1 METQKN
7 HEIIQQQGLSTS
19 EARKRLQE
27 NGRNE
32 LIRTSKVDPLKILLS
47 QFTSPLILVLIAAA
61 IISIGVGFIP
71 GQESNTVDAVLILII
86 VLVSGVFGFVQDYEA
101 EKTIEAL
108 QKMAVPHARVIRDG
122 QEAEIPSA
130 EVVPG
135 DLLLLESGDMIT
147 ADCRLVEV
155 FHLEADESVLTGESR
170 AVRKQPDDLVFSNTY
185 VTGGNAKALVQQT
198 GMKTRIGKV
207 ATKLQEL
214 EEEKSTFQKELASL
228 GKKISILVLLIGIAI
243 ALIGI
248 PKFGFYNALLTA
260 ISLAVAA
267 IPEGLPAVVV
277 LALAVGAKIMVKR
290 NALIRK
296 LSIIESVGAVDI
308 ICTDK
313 TGTLTK
319 NEMTVVKLYYNARE
333 EDISDKKKEAT
344 INKTGELLLQC
355 GILCNNST
363 SQSNDLGELKYFGE
377 QTEIALR
384 KVSERLIPKELTRN
398 YKKVNEISFNSERK
412 MMSVVMVDEED
423 RYTVF
428 AKGAPEVLLGN
439 CNRIITN
446 GDITEL
452 TPQIKQSL
460 LNENG
465 SLAKAALRVLGFA
478 YKPTENITDGIEED
492 LIWIGLQG
500 MIDPPRDEVVDS
512 IRECKTAGIRIIMI
526 TGDNPMT
533 AEAIADQVGL
543 ESNGTVSGNDLD
555 SMKNEELESK
565 LKNNINV
572 FARTNPFHKLRLLEA
587 LGKDHNVAMTGDGVN
602 DALAIKKASV
612 GIAMGKKGTEVA
624 KQASDIV
631 LLDDNFSTIR
641 DAVKEGRTIFNNIRK
656 FINYLLTCNF
666 AEVAVI
672 FFATLIFSLNEP
684 ILFPVQLLWINL
696 LTDGL
701 VALALGVDPAS
712 DDIMKQKP
720 RKRNEPI
727 INKQLIWLIGLIG
740 VKKTIILLLTFFI
753 VLQLDDMERART
765 VLFAGFVLYE
775 FVRIA
780 SIRYQEKL
788 NWLSNKWLLYALF
801 VSLVLQIIV
810 IYSPLNQYFYLEPLG
825 FREWGI
831 LLVGCIFGFVLALP
845 ITKLVVKNIPD

>member
-1 METQKN
+1 METQKQTGT
-7 HEIIQQQGLSTS
+7 IQHQGLSTS
-19 EARKRLQE
+19 DAGKRLQE
-27 NGRNE
+27 FGRNE
-32 LIRTSKVDPLKILLS
+32 LVRTSEVNPLKILLS

-61 IISIGVGFIP
+61 IISISVGFIP
-71 GQESNTVDAVLILII
+71 GQESNTVDAILILAIVLI
-86 VLVSGVFGFVQDYEA
+86 SGIFGFVQDYEA

-108 QKMAVPHARVIRDG
+108 QKMAVPNARVIRDG
-122 QEAEIPSA
+122 QETEIPSV

-147 ADCRLVEV
+147 ADCLLVEA
-155 FHLEADESVLTGESR
+155 FHLEVDESVLTGESI
-170 AVRKQPDDLVFSNTY
+170 AVRKHPENPVFSNTY
-185 VTGGNAKALVQQT
+185 VTGGNAKGLVLQT

-214 EEEKSTFQKELASL
+214 EKEKSTFQKELASI
-228 GKKISILVLLIGIAI
+228 GKKISMLVLLIGVAI
-243 ALIGI
+243 AVIGI

-319 NEMTVVKLYYNARE
+319 NEMTVVKLFFDAKE
-333 EDISDKKKEAT
+333 ENISDEKKQVT
-344 INKTGELLLQC
+344 LDKTGELLLQC

-363 SQSNDLGELKYFGE
+363 SHSNASGELKYFGE

-384 KVSERLIPKELTRN
+384 KASERLIPEELTWN
-398 YKKVNEISFNSERK
+398 YQKVNEISFNSERK
-412 MMSVVMVDEED
+412 MMSVVMVDDQD
-423 RYTVF
+423 RHTVF
-428 AKGAPEVLLGN
+428 AKGAPEVLLAK
-439 CNRIITN
+439 CNRIIIEGN
-446 GDITEL
+446 ITEL
-452 TPQIKQSL
+452 TPETNRAVLK
-460 LNENG
+460 ENA

-478 YKPTENITDGIEED
+478 YKPTISITDGIEED

-500 MIDPPRDEVVDS
+500 MIDPPRDEVADS
-512 IRECKTAGIRIIMI
+512 IRECSTAGIRIIMI

-533 AEAIADQVGL
+533 AEAIAEQVGL
-543 ESNGTVSGNDLD
+543 KSNGTVSGSELDTMEND
-555 SMKNEELESK
+555 ELENK

-587 LGKDHNVAMTGDGVN
+587 LEKEHNVAMTGDGVN

-672 FFATLIFSLNEP
+672 FFATLIFSLDEP

-701 VALALGVDPAS
+701 VALALGVDPAAGN
-712 DDIMKQKP
+712 IMKQKP
-720 RKRNEPI
+720 RKRNEPV
-727 INKQLIWLIGLIG
+727 INKQLMWLIGLIG
-740 VKKTIILLLTFFI
+740 IKKTIILLLTFFI
-753 VLQLDDMERART
+753 VWRLDDLEKART
-765 VLFAGFVLYE
+765 ALFAGIVLYE

-788 NWLSNKWLLYALF
+788 NWFSNKWLLYALF
-801 VSLVLQIIV
+801 LSLALQITV
-810 IYSPLNQYFYLEPLG
+810 IYSPINQYFNAEPLG
-825 FREWGI
+825 LREWGI
-831 LLVGCIFGFVLALP
+831 LLVGCLLGFVLAIN
-845 ITKLVVKNIPD
+845 ITKLVVKYVPD